1 MLTPFGAQRVNGAY
15 RLLSQFV
22 LAVEWPNVPV
32 SAQVRSKSPTGH
44 MRIAVN
50 ILGFY
55 AGWFGA
61 AWAAAR
67 GEALLATLICLAVVV
82 VHVSLSQD
90 RTRELRV
97 AAAAVLIGF
106 VAEALL
112 LAGGLTRFTAHDPAS
127 FFPPSW
133 ILGLWAAFATLLNVS
148 LSVLKP
154 RLWLAAGLGFVGAPI
169 SYLAGEKLG
178 AIALALPLPATLIAI
193 GTVWALAMPMLLAFA
208 RRFDRV

>member
-1 MLTPFGAQRVNGAY
+1 
-15 RLLSQFV
+15 
-22 LAVEWPNVPV
+22 
-32 SAQVRSKSPTGH
+32 

-61 AWAAAR
+61 ALAAAR
-67 GEALLATLICLAVVV
+67 GETLLATLACLAVVAL
-82 VHVSLSQD
+82 HAGLSDQ
-90 RTRELRV
+90 RGRELRL

-106 VAEALL
+106 VAEAVL
-112 LAGGLTRFTAHDPAS
+112 LASGLTRFTAHDPAS

-148 LSVLKP
+148 LSGLKT
-154 RLWLAAGLGFVGAPI
+154 RLGLAAALGFIGAPL

-178 AIALALPLPATLIAI
+178 AIALALPLPITLIAI
-193 GTVWALAMPMLLAFA
+193 GAVWALAMPLLLAFA
-208 RRFDRV
+208 RRFDRIPL